1 MTLLL
6 LVIIAMMCSFVLGV
20 ICTACSIEKRYPKA
34 WEILSLEIKA
44 NKKKRADAAREK
56 EARP

>member
-20 ICTACSIEKRYPKA
+20 ICTACSIEKHYPTA
-34 WEILSLEIKA
+34 WKILSLEIKA
-44 NKKKRADAAREK
+44 KKQKRADAARDK
-56 EARP
+56 EE